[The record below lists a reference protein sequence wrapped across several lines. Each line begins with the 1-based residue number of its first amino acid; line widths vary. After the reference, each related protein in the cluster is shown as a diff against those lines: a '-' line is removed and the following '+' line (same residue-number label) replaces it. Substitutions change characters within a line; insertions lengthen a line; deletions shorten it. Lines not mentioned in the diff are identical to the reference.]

1 MAERTAAE
9 RKNSLRRLYKEKR
22 EALSFQ
28 DTAFL
33 DNQISAVLF
42 ATEEYRGASQILL
55 YASVNREVDTRQICS
70 RAVSDGKHVFFP
82 RCEGEGKMTFYRAE
96 QFPSAAGAYAIP
108 EPEPG
113 EEYYPGKRD
122 LCLVPGLAFDLH
134 GFRLG
139 YGKGFYDRFLPA
151 FPGVCFGLCRAAF
164 LAETLPADVYDRR
177 VDGIVTENGFFSAR

>member
-55 YASVNREVDTRQICS
+55 YASIPGR
-70 RAVSDGKHVFFP
+70 
-82 RCEGEGKMTFYRAE
+82 Y
-96 QFPSAAGAYAIP
+96 AAG
-108 EPEPG
+108 
-113 EEYYPGKRD
+113 R
-122 LCLVPGLAFDLH
+122 
-134 GFRLG
+134 FRMA
-139 YGKGFYDRFLPA
+139 KM
-151 FPGVCFGLCRAAF
+151 
-164 LAETLPADVYDRR
+164 
-177 VDGIVTENGFFSAR
+177 FFSPAVKGRAK